1 MRVLVAID
9 GSEPAS
15 LAVELVAEAAWP
27 AGSLGQPPT
36 NSSRVTRSYLAAS
49 SPSTIRG
56 SASNV
61 S

>member
-36 NSSRVTRSYLAAS
+36 NSSRVTRS
-49 SPSTIRG
+49 
-56 SASNV
+56 
-61 S
+61 